1 MQRLGF
7 TRNDGFKY
15 CELMRNIPACV
26 EERQGHPLS
35 LSQLEALPFME
46 DEAFF
51 PINPNSG
58 RDEDM
63 QVSWSRVYLDRS
75 KSSCRLGQN
84 LISANTF
91 WDLFGEI
98 LGCLSIMVF
107 SMVLDDFVYLGA
119 II

>member
-1 MQRLGF
+1 MAGCGDPVGGPQNHYPINEQVLQFQFMQRLGF

-63 QVSWSRVYLDRS
+63 QVSWSRVS
-75 KSSCRLGQN
+75 IWIGQRVPAAWVK
-84 LISANTF
+84 I
-91 WDLFGEI
+91 
-98 LGCLSIMVF
+98 
-107 SMVLDDFVYLGA
+107 
-119 II
+119 